1 MGIYRLSDRLVRLET
16 ACPRAADDA
25 RARRLYPSPVC
36 HAAKIAL
43 LLASIAP
50 TSVLGAARDG
60 SPMHQPGYKTVPV
73 YYEPLNKMIMP
84 VRINGQPAKLL
95 VDTGSNQLIL
105 DADAAK
111 LYSVG
116 PSQRAQSVPR
126 QTFWSFRYIR
136 YTEINGELLPVGF
149 VQNISAGG
157 MKFGGSLVTL
167 CSLSHSGRTGTGRL
181 DGMLGLD
188 ILLRH

>member
-16 ACPRAADDA
+16 ARAADDA

-95 VDTGSNQLIL
+95 VVHRLEP
-105 DADAAK
+105 AH
-111 LYSVG
+111 
-116 PSQRAQSVPR
+116 PR
-126 QTFWSFRYIR
+126 CRRSEVI
-136 YTEINGELLPVGF
+136 
-149 VQNISAGG
+149 
-157 MKFGGSLVTL
+157 
-167 CSLSHSGRTGTGRL
+167 
-181 DGMLGLD
+181 
-188 ILLRH
+188 

>member
-16 ACPRAADDA
+16 ARAADDA

-43 LLASIAP
+43 LLASIAR

-84 VRINGQPAKLL
+84 VRINGQPAPDRCAQSELAAE
-95 VDTGSNQLIL
+95 NRQL
-105 DADAAK
+105 
-111 LYSVG
+111 S
-116 PSQRAQSVPR
+116 SQRPNMFRRRRCRPHRWTNRTSRIAENPR
-126 QTFWSFRYIR
+126 LQGRATLTQVISPQKKERQVRNQTRNS
-136 YTEINGELLPVGF
+136 
-149 VQNISAGG
+149 S
-157 MKFGGSLVTL
+157 
-167 CSLSHSGRTGTGRL
+167 
-181 DGMLGLD
+181 
-188 ILLRH
+188 